1 VQSALAQKSLQDLI
15 ELSNRLG
22 ETGEFAI
29 LGEGNTSAKMDADR
43 FYVKVSGTQLLGA
56 TEESFV
62 PVDRKKILAMLD
74 QDSLSDE
81 EIAAG
86 LLDAVSDSSGR
97 KPSVETMFHA
107 YLLSLPQVN
116 FVAHTHPTMVN
127 MILCSTRAQELVRG
141 RLFPDEI
148 VCCGPEPVFIHYED
162 PGHILARKIMEGC
175 EEYMKKWQVAPKSI
189 LMQNHGLVALGKTAA
204 QVQATTQM
212 WHKTAHILVGATLLG
227 GANYLSEDNVR
238 RISTRLDEK
247 EREKAIFGDG

>member
-1 VQSALAQKSLQDLI
+1 MQSALAQKSLQDLI

-86 LLDAVSDSSGR
+86 LLDAVADSSGR

-107 YLLSLPQVN
+107 YLLSLP
-116 FVAHTHPTMVN
+116 
-127 MILCSTRAQELVRG
+127 R
-141 RLFPDEI
+141 
-148 VCCGPEPVFIHYED
+148 
-162 PGHILARKIMEGC
+162 
-175 EEYMKKWQVAPKSI
+175 
-189 LMQNHGLVALGKTAA
+189 
-204 QVQATTQM
+204 
-212 WHKTAHILVGATLLG
+212 
-227 GANYLSEDNVR
+227 
-238 RISTRLDEK
+238 
-247 EREKAIFGDG
+247 